1 MPSTIAGAT
10 AVKDV
15 LAELESLG
23 DEKRRQYNAK
33 VGPDGIA
40 GAPPDK
46 QFGCK
51 TGDIR
56 KLAKKIKTDHE
67 LGQKLWKT
75 GNMDA
80 QLLAILI
87 MKPKELSAKQLDTMV
102 REARFAW
109 VVEWLQSYIIK
120 DQPDDEKEKLRE
132 KWMKKNE
139 RDSWA
144 ARAGWHLTASKINKG
159 EDGVDV
165 EALLDRIEK
174 EMPRAKPETKWTMN
188 NTLGAIGIKHAKHR
202 KRAIAIG
209 EKIGLYEDWPVSKG
223 CTIPY
228 VPVWIDAMVKGK
240 S

>member
-1 MPSTIAGAT
+1 MPSTTAGAT

-23 DEKRRQYNAK
+23 DEKRSQYNAK

-144 ARAGWHLTASKINKG
+144 ARAGWHLTASNINNG

-188 NTLGAIGIKHAKHR
+188 NTLAAIGIKHARHR

-209 EKIGLYEDWPVSKG
+209 EKIGLYKDWPVSKG

-228 VPVWIDAMVKGK
+228 VPVCIDAMVKE
-240 S
+240 